1 MNIVTDKTG
10 TIEGFRSI
18 LEEISMD
25 EHTRGIMIL
34 ACDGNDFTPE
44 LIDDLLK
51 KLKKPLFGG
60 VFPAIIHNREKME
73 KGTIIAGL
81 SVEPAVYTIPYLSDR
96 QDDFDDVI
104 ETLIPDIGEGQT
116 MFVYVDGYSRLG
128 CC

>member
-60 VFPAIIHNREKME
+60 VFPAIIHDREKMDRRTQSSPDYL
-73 KGTIIAGL
+73 KNQQYIPSLT
-81 SVEPAVYTIPYLSDR
+81 SVIDR
-96 QDDFDDVI
+96 T
-104 ETLIPDIGEGQT
+104 TLMI
-116 MFVYVDGYSRLG
+116 
-128 CC
+128 